1 MKKKILKDNN
11 DGDYYLHPYQT
22 KGINV
27 KDLFRLPLT
36 YSNDA
41 DLGRAFR
48 ELIAEGGAV
57 DDAKK
62 YKSK

>member
-1 MKKKILKDNN
+1 MKKKILNDNN
-11 DGDYYLHPYQT
+11 DGDYYKHPYQT

-48 ELIAEGGAV
+48 ELITEGEDVAN
-57 DDAKK
+57 AKK
-62 YKSK
+62 YTRK